1 MSLVQLNCPGCGAP
15 LELDDSKLFG
25 FCVYCGG
32 KVFIENA
39 SLTAELEVAKRINQ
53 SSDNEVVSIFKEATD
68 SRSPLTYQSY
78 NYNRDTV
85 CDAI

>member
-1 MSLVQLNCPGCGAP
+1 MSLVQSNCPGCGAP

-25 FCVYCGG
+25 FCAYCGG

-39 SLTAELEVAKRINQ
+39 SLAAELEVVKRTNQ
-53 SSDNEVVSIFKEATD
+53 LSDNEIITVFKEATD
-68 SRSPLTYQSY
+68 SGSLLSY
-78 NYNRDTV
+78 PSFNYNRDNV